1 MKCARLRILAPWLA
15 TVGFLAA
22 WELVCRVGDIPS
34 FILPSPIDTAQALV
48 TYWPGIWKNAAQTL
62 ETTLFGFAVAVLV
75 GLTLG
80 LLVGAVPAIYAML
93 NPLMIGFNTIPKVAL
108 VPLLVMWFGLGDV
121 PAVVTAFLT
130 SFFPIVVNVATGIAT
145 VEPELE
151 DVLRSLGASR
161 LDLIIKIGL
170 PRALPYFF
178 ASLKVASTL
187 AFVGS
192 VIAETVAS
200 NAGIG
205 YLMMS
210 ASTSLRTPLAFAGLF
225 VIAVMGIAVYGAA
238 ALVEKRMTF
247 WAVRGA
253 DQVPFSTAG

>member
-1 MKCARLRILAPWLA
+1 MRGWRRHALPWFA
-15 TVGFLAA
+15 GFGFLVIWQLAC
-22 WELVCRVGDIPS
+22 WIGGVPD
-34 FILPSPIDTAQALV
+34 FIFPGPVDTAKALIAN
-48 TYWPGIWKNAAQTL
+48 WPGIWVNAAQTL
-62 ETTLFGFAVAVLV
+62 ETTLLGFAFAVAV
-75 GLTLG
+75 GLSLG
-80 LLVGAVPAIYAML
+80 LIVGAVPAIYGML
-93 NPLMIGFNTIPKVAL
+93 NPIMIGFNTVPKVAL

-161 LDLIIKIGL
+161 LDILLKVGM

-187 AFVGS
+187 AFIGS

-200 NAGIG
+200 NSGIG

-210 ASTSLRTPLAFAGLF
+210 ASTSFRAPLAFAGLF
-225 VIAVMGIAVYGAA
+225 VIAAMGIVVYGAA
-238 ALVEKRMTF
+238 ALIERRMTF

-253 DQVPFSTAG
+253 HQAAFTPGG